1 MMRRTIFGAA
11 IGASLGVTVTAFWA
25 IYFWLSPI
33 KINGVIPSVYGIAR
47 ATQPI
52 AVSLASHSVPVGLS
66 GAFFV
71 NAVTYA
77 LVGAAIGVI
86 YAHLRRNSN

>member
-1 MMRRTIFGAA
+1 MKRRAILGTIV
-11 IGASLGVTVTAFWA
+11 GASLGVTVTACWA

-33 KINGVIPSVYGIAR
+33 NIDGVIPRLYGIAQ

-52 AVSLASHSVPVGLS
+52 AVVLASHGVLIGLR

-71 NAVTYA
+71 NAATYA
-77 LVGAAIGVI
+77 FVGMVI
-86 YAHLRRNSN
+86 EIARNLNRNSN